1 MPYLNFT
8 VNARL
13 SFVIIKGRRM
23 KSLFIATQDSQMK
36 SRGNLVGINIGETR
50 GVNKEFRHAAFTLFR
65 RREIGDP
72 SFPRR
77 TAISREHRGQLIFRT
92 GASIFLY

>member
-23 KSLFIATQDSQMK
+23 KSLFIVTQDSQMK
-36 SRGNLVGINIGETR
+36 SRGNLAGINIGETR
-50 GVNKEFRHAAFTLFR
+50 GVNKEFRYAALLSSGER
-65 RREIGDP
+65 SAIR
-72 SFPRR
+72 SFLRH
-77 TAISREHRGQLIFRT
+77 TAISREHRGQLISA